1 MAYAEWSPYTVYVV
15 SDIVNYSGANY
26 QALQT
31 NQNVVPTT
39 LAPNWAVY
47 GLLNIVDSNTNATF
61 YPTFVSGVG
70 AAITTLNIDSITTPI
85 SLNPSTATITAT
97 TFSGNATTATNAAN
111 IAITDTNTNST
122 FYPTFVSASGAG
134 QTLRADVSATP
145 FSFNPSNGNIS
156 LATTL
161 KIDTNKTALGLS
173 AGSGQGA
180 NATAIGYQAGAT
192 GQGASSV
199 AIGDSACQAGQGASC
214 VAIGQNAAKT
224 GIQTV
229 GAIAIGY
236 GAGAGTTSAQD
247 TSAIAIGRDAA
258 AVAQGGYS
266 IAIGD
271 SAGTRQ
277 GFSAIA
283 VGLLA
288 GGSGTQSV
296 NAVAVGENA
305 GYVSQGARAVA
316 VGKDAGRGT
325 ISAQGADSVAIGAL
339 AGRSVAVANS
349 IILNGSGAD
358 LPAAQAG
365 FFVNPIRNVSQTDGL
380 FYNTATREITY
391 SAAGATKAYV
401 YLIGPL
407 GGPTNVAYVGPT
419 LMFNTGTLAVKAGET
434 SGLTNSGTNGWS
446 PSGGYGRFYSPTA
459 TKWQV
464 ILTIYSGFAIPFGY
478 ADLFLY
484 LYNSG
489 GGLILQRQMY
499 ITFSA
504 ITTVITYVA
513 NIQMGAGDYIVF
525 GPDTGTL
532 STNFWENR
540 QTTLQFQEI

>member
-1 MAYAEWSPYTVYVV
+1 VASIQNMAYAEWSPYTVYVV

-31 NQNVVPTT
+31 NKNVVPST
-39 LAPNWAVY
+39 LAPNWAVF
-47 GLLNIVDSNTNATF
+47 GGGGVAIVNDNTNATF
-61 YPTFVSGVG
+61 FPTFVSGVG
-70 AAITTLNIDSITTPI
+70 AAITTLNIDSIT
-85 SLNPSTATITAT
+85 
-97 TFSGNATTATNAAN
+97 
-111 IAITDTNTNST
+111 
-122 FYPTFVSASGAG
+122 
-134 QTLRADVSATP
+134 TP

-161 KIDTNKTALGLS
+161 KIDTNKTAVGLS

-192 GQGASSV
+192 AQGASSV
-199 AIGDSACQAGQGASC
+199 AIGDSACQAGQGASA
-214 VAIGQNAAKT
+214 VAIGQNAANT
-224 GIQTV
+224 GIQGV

-236 GAGAGTTSAQD
+236 GAGSGITSAQD
-247 TSAIAIGRDAA
+247 ASAIAIGRDAA
-258 AVAQGGYS
+258 RQVQGTYS

-277 GFSAIA
+277 GFSTVAI
-283 VGLLA
+283 GFSA

-305 GYVSQGARAVA
+305 GFVSQGARAVA

-325 ISAQGADSVAIGAL
+325 TSAQGADSVAIGAL

-349 IILNGSGAD
+349 VILNGSGAD

-365 FFVNPIRNVSQTDGL
+365 FFVNPVRNVSQTDAL
-380 FYNTATREITY
+380 FYNTATKEITY
-391 SAAGATKAYV
+391 ATAGAAKAYV
-401 YLIGPL
+401 YLIGPS
-407 GGPTNVAYVGPT
+407 GGPTNVAYTAGS

-446 PSGGYGRFYSPTA
+446 PSGGHGRFYSPTD

-464 ILTIYSGFAIPFGY
+464 ILSIYASYGIPLGS

-484 LYNSG
+484 LNTSG
-489 GGLILQRQMY
+489 GGLVLQRLMFN
-499 ITFSA
+499 TFAAKSA
-504 ITTVITYVA
+504 EVITYVA
-513 NIQMGAGDYIVF
+513 NIQMTAGQYITF
-525 GPDTGTL
+525 GPGDGTA
-532 STNFWENR
+532 TVNFWENR

>member
-1 MAYAEWSPYTVYVV
+1 MASIQNMAYAEWSPYTVYVV

-26 QALQT
+26 QALQI
-31 NQNVVPTT
+31 NKNVVPTT
-39 LAPNWAVY
+39 LAPNWAVF
-47 GLLNIVDSNTNATF
+47 GGGGVAIVNDNTNATF

-70 AAITTLNIDSITTPI
+70 TAVSTLNIDSIT
-85 SLNPSTATITAT
+85 
-97 TFSGNATTATNAAN
+97 
-111 IAITDTNTNST
+111 
-122 FYPTFVSASGAG
+122 
-134 QTLRADVSATP
+134 TP

-161 KIDTNKTALGLS
+161 KIDTNKTAVGLS
-173 AGSGQGA
+173 AGAGQGA

-199 AIGDSACQAGQGASC
+199 AIGDSACLAGQGASC
-214 VAIGQNAAKT
+214 VAIGQNAANT
-224 GIQTV
+224 GIQGV

-236 GAGAGTTSAQD
+236 GAGAGITSAQD
-247 TSAIAIGRDAA
+247 ASAIAIGRDAA
-258 AVAQGGYS
+258 RQVQGTYS

-271 SAGTRQ
+271 SAGLRQ
-277 GFSAIA
+277 GFSAVA
-283 VGLLA
+283 VGFQA

-305 GYVSQGARAVA
+305 GFVSQGARAVA

-349 IILNGSGAD
+349 VILNGSGVD
-358 LPAAQAG
+358 LPAAVAG
-365 FFVNPIRNVSQTDGL
+365 FFVNPIRNVSQTEAL

-391 SAAGATKAYV
+391 STAGAATKAYV

-407 GGPTNVAYVGPT
+407 GGPTTAFYAAGS

-464 ILTIYSGFAIPFGY
+464 ILTIYSGFAIPFGS
-478 ADLFLY
+478 ADLYLY

-489 GGLILQRQMY
+489 GGLILQRQCY
-499 ITFSA
+499 NTFSA

-525 GPDTGTL
+525 GPDSGTL

>member
-15 SDIVNYSGANY
+15 SDIVNYNGSDY

-39 LAPNWAVY
+39 LAPNWAVF

-61 YPTFVSGVG
+61 FPTFVSGVG

-180 NATAIGYQAGAT
+180 NATAIGFQAAFS

-199 AIGDSACQAGQGASC
+199 A
-214 VAIGQNAAKT
+214 V
-224 GIQTV
+224 
-229 GAIAIGY
+229 
-236 GAGAGTTSAQD
+236 
-247 TSAIAIGRDAA
+247 
-258 AVAQGGYS
+258 
-266 IAIGD
+266 GD
-271 SAGTRQ
+271 SAGYGSISVQ
-277 GFSAIA
+277 GINAVAIGNRAAFSSQGTGSISIGDNACFSGQGANAVAIGSQAGENNPQGAGA
-283 VGLLA
+283 VAIGNQA
-288 GGSGTQSV
+288 GRGSVGAQGA
-296 NAVAVGENA
+296 NAVAVGN
-305 GYVSQGARAVA
+305 
-316 VGKDAGRGT
+316 
-325 ISAQGADSVAIGAL
+325 L
-339 AGRSVAVANS
+339 AGQSQAVANS
-349 IILNGSGAD
+349 IILNGSGVD

-365 FFVNPIRNVSQTDGL
+365 FFVSPVRNVSQTDAL
-380 FYNTATREITY
+380 FYNTATKEITY
-391 SAAGATKAYV
+391 AAAGGTKAYV
-401 YLIGPL
+401 YLIGPAS
-407 GGPTNVAYVGPT
+407 GSNVVYTGPS
-419 LMFNTGTLAVKAGET
+419 LMFDTGTLAIKAGQT

-446 PSGGYGRFYSPTA
+446 PAGGHGRFYSPTN

-464 ILTIYSGFAIPFGY
+464 IASIYTTTTGSPY
-478 ADLFLY
+478 TDLY
-484 LYNSG
+484 LYLNNPG
-489 GGLILQRQMY
+489 GGVVLQRQMY
-499 ITFSA
+499 IKFVNNQEVMNYT
-504 ITTVITYVA
+504 A
-513 NIQMGAGDYIVF
+513 NIQMTAGQYITF
-525 GPDTGTL
+525 GPDFGSATVFFGPSDL
-532 STNFWENR
+532 N
-540 QTTLQFQEI
+540 TTLQFQEI